1 MYFLKKTVT
10 ISAAHNLVS
19 PYEGQCKKI
28 HGHNWKIT
36 VYCRSHS
43 LNDKGMI
50 IDFVEIKKIVN
61 QLDHSFINE
70 IIKQPTAE
78 NMAKWIVDNISTCYR
93 TDVEETEGSV
103 ASYEL

>member
-1 MYFLKKTVT
+1 
-10 ISAAHNLVS
+10 
-19 PYEGQCKKI
+19 
-28 HGHNWKIT
+28 
-36 VYCRSHS
+36 
-43 LNDKGMI
+43 MI